1 MAERGA
7 GQRSWPLSPYEVNVS
22 FANIGAAGEAANW
35 FGPLDP
41 ITPLAPP
48 RLLDGNG
55 IIHPAIIFRRSRV
68 PMSRLPFRRCAG
80 SRTVMI
86 FCVSSSRRERIKPHV
101 NRGASWHGSW
111 EFTAADIQVE
121 SKGFR

>member
-55 IIHPAIIFRRSRV
+55 IIHPAIIFRRSHV

-80 SRTVMI
+80 SRTVTI

-101 NRGASWHGSW
+101 NRGASWHGINPRAQQW
-111 EFTAADIQVE
+111 IQRE
-121 SKGFR
+121 SQHY